1 MNEIGAKTGVG
12 SDKLSRKNLNLI
24 YGSQLSHL
32 SAHTDRILRYLA
44 SRHVFTEVSPD
55 IYANNRISSILAKTK
70 PLEELKKEYVYYV
83 TTASD
88 WRV

>member
-12 SDKLSRKNLNLI
+12 SDKLSGKNLNLI
-24 YGSQLSHL
+24 YSSQLNL

-44 SRHVFTEVSPD
+44 SRHVFTELSPD

-70 PLEELKKEYVYYV
+70 PLEELKKEHVYYV